1 MGAEV
6 LNQDEID
13 ALLRGVKD
21 GAVET
26 NAEPAMPGEV
36 RPFNL
41 ANQSSLT
48 RGRMPTLDLINERHV
63 RLLRAGLF
71 NLIRRKLEV
80 TVKPVRTLAY
90 NEYLQSLQLP
100 TSLNLIKLSPLRGT
114 SLFVIDPKLVF
125 AMVDN
130 FFGGSG
136 RQASIEGRE
145 FTRTENRIV
154 QMILKQTFKDMQE
167 AWTSIAKLQVELV
180 GTETN
185 PNFVNIVGPTD
196 ILVVIAFQVDIDGTG
211 GDLQIA
217 IPYASLEPLRELLDS
232 GLPKE
237 RTERNDAWAQTLRE
251 ELEDAEVEIVPLLGH
266 ARMTVGKL
274 VDLRPGDII
283 PCDFDGE
290 VTLVAEGVPVLRG
303 SYGTSRG
310 VQAVKI
316 SGRVGK
322 RPRSNPIS
330 H

>member
-13 ALLRGVKD
+13 ALLQGVKE

-41 ANQSSLT
+41 ANQSSLS

-90 NEYLQSLQLP
+90 SEYLQSLQLP
-100 TSLNLIKLSPLRGT
+100 TSLNLVKLSPLRGT

>member
-1 MGAEV
+1 
-6 LNQDEID
+6 
-13 ALLRGVKD
+13 
-21 GAVET
+21 
-26 NAEPAMPGEV
+26 
-36 RPFNL
+36 
-41 ANQSSLT
+41 
-48 RGRMPTLDLINERHV
+48 MPTLDLINERHV

-90 NEYLQSLQLP
+90 SEYLQSLQLP

-185 PNFVNIVGPTD
+185 PNFVNIIGPTD

-290 VTLVAEGVPVLRG
+290 VTLFAEGVPVLRG

>member
-13 ALLRGVKD
+13 ALLQGVKE

-90 NEYLQSLQLP
+90 SEYLQSLQLP

-185 PNFVNIVGPTD
+185 PNFVNIIGPTD

-290 VTLVAEGVPVLRG
+290 VTLIAEGVPVLRG

>member
-21 GAVET
+21 GAVDT

-41 ANQSSLT
+41 ANQSSLA
-48 RGRMPTLDLINERHV
+48 RGRMATLDLINERHA
-63 RLLRAGLF
+63 RLLRIGLF
-71 NLIRRKLEV
+71 GLIRHTLEV
-80 TVKPVRTLAY
+80 SAKPVRMLAY
-90 NEYLQSLQLP
+90 SEYLQSLQLP
-100 TSLNLIKLSPLRGT
+100 TSLNLIRLSPLRGT
-114 SLFVIDPKLVF
+114 SLFVIDPKLLF
-125 AMVDN
+125 AIVDN
-130 FFGGSG
+130 FFGGNG

-154 QMILKQTFKDMQE
+154 QMILRQTFKDMQE
-167 AWTSIAKLQVELV
+167 AWTSIAPLQVEPLS
-180 GTETN
+180 TETN
-185 PNFVNIVGPTD
+185 PSFVNIVGPSD
-196 ILVVIAFQVDIDGTG
+196 IVVVISFQVDIDGTG
-211 GDLQIA
+211 GTLQIA
-217 IPYASLEPLRELLDS
+217 IPYASLEPMREQLDT
-232 GLPKE
+232 GLQQD
-237 RTERNDAWAQTLRE
+237 RTERNEGWAQTLRE
-251 ELEDAEVEIVPLLGH
+251 ELEDAEIEIVPVLGH
-266 ARMTVGKL
+266 ARLTVGKL

-290 VTLVAEGVPVLRG
+290 VTLIAEGVPVLRG

-316 SGRVGK
+316 TGRVGK
-322 RPRSNPIS
+322 RPRANPIS